1 MNQHD
6 RNNLNFLLNTSFEEF
21 KVWFDSLSQDEQK
34 YACELL
40 SAYERELD
48 AQLEELAIEE
58 SLELLNG
65 QYPDARSIIKSIQEQ
80 L

>member
-1 MNQHD
+1 MNEHD

-21 KVWFDSLSQDEQK
+21 KVWFDTLSQDEQK

-40 SAYERELD
+40 AAYERELD

-58 SLELLNG
+58 ALELLDG
-65 QYPDARSIIKSIQEQ
+65 QYPEAQTLIKSIQER